1 MIYLGLDISTSCVG
15 VTVLKDDGS
24 KYGKILEITHITPKA
39 EKKLDKDEI
48 LFRKAE
54 SFKEEF
60 MARFQKY
67 DISKVIIEEPLLKSN
82 NINTVSTLLRFNGMI
97 SLIIY
102 ELLGIK
108 ANYISSY
115 DARKYSFPLYLMDI
129 RKINKKGEEYEA
141 KKILKSIK
149 DNNFT
154 LFGNYEW
161 DVDKKLVL
169 QKLIAN
175 EFPDIE
181 WERNKKGDFCKE
193 NFDASDSYIA
203 VLGYKNKIN
212 YGELNIIASD
222 VNYNKE
228 TNTIEYNLNFW
239 GETYD
244 KKIQLKAKS

>member
-15 VTVLKDDGS
+15 VTVLEDDGS

-60 MARFQKY
+60 ITRFQKY

-169 QKLIAN
+169 QKLISN

-181 WERNKKGDFCKE
+181 WEKNKKGEFCKE

-212 YGELNIIASD
+212 YGELNITASD

-239 GETYD
+239 GETHN

>member
-15 VTVLKDDGS
+15 VTVLEDDGS

-60 MARFQKY
+60 ITRFQKY

-169 QKLIAN
+169 QRLISN
-175 EFPDIE
+175 EFPGLE
-181 WERNKKGDFCKE
+181 WGKNKKGEFCKE

-212 YGELNIIASD
+212 YGELNITTSD

-239 GETYD
+239 GETYN
-244 KKIQLKAKS
+244 KKIQLKTKS

>member
-15 VTVLKDDGS
+15 VTVLEDDGS

-60 MARFQKY
+60 ITRFQKY

-181 WERNKKGDFCKE
+181 WERNKKGEFCKE

-239 GETYD
+239 GETHN

>member
-1 MIYLGLDISTSCVG
+1 
-15 VTVLKDDGS
+15 
-24 KYGKILEITHITPKA
+24 
-39 EKKLDKDEI
+39 
-48 LFRKAE
+48 
-54 SFKEEF
+54 
-60 MARFQKY
+60 
-67 DISKVIIEEPLLKSN
+67 
-82 NINTVSTLLRFNGMI
+82 MI

-141 KKILKSIK
+141 KKILKSLK

-154 LFGNYEW
+154 LFGDYEW

-169 QKLIAN
+169 QKLISN

-181 WERNKKGDFCKE
+181 WERNKKGEFCKE

-239 GETYD
+239 GETHN